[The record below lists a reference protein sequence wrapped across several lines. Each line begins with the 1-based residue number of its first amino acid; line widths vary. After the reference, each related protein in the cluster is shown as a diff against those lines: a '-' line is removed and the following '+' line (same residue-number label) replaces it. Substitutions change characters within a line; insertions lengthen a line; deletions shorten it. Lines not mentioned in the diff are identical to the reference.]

1 MMPDPSETNRAGGAP
16 AQPVRGAAPAAG
28 RGAELDGATA
38 HPGPAQQGGAPDG
51 SAGRGGA
58 QPREDDLWAAV
69 EAHWEDPAAHKTY
82 LAQFPDL
89 DGLTVAGR
97 RYRAVLEARPGDAVA
112 LAMKGEVLKRATVVG
127 MAMLP
132 RSTPAPLVGGKWKRR
147 LILLAAS
154 WLASTVAWLAW
165 KLFGGSTP

>member
-1 MMPDPSETNRAGGAP
+1 MATPADDRTEGGAP
-16 AQPVRGAAPAAG
+16 AQPVRGDAP
-28 RGAELDGATA
+28 T
-38 HPGPAQQGGAPDG
+38 
-51 SAGRGGA
+51 AGRGGA
-58 QPREDDLWAAV
+58 QPSEEEQLWAEV
-69 EAHWEDPAAHKTY
+69 ERHWGDPAAHKGY
-82 LAQFPDL
+82 LDRCSDL

-97 RYRAVLEARPGDAVA
+97 RYRAVLEARPVDAVA

-132 RSTPAPLVGGKWKRR
+132 RTAPPPLVGGKWKRR
-147 LILLAAS
+147 LIILAAS